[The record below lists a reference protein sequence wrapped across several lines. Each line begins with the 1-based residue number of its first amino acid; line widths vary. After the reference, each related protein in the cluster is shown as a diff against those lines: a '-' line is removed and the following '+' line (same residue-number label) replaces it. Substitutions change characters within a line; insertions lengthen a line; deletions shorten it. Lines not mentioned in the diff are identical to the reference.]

1 MLFLAFIIIYAGIK
15 ERKVLTSIFVVAFSL
30 FFYYKSSGMHVI
42 LLVATTLLTYFF
54 GNVIASSEKSKKF
67 SQLVY
72 NRSRGLMRFI
82 LTMINTLSGR
92 TILTNSELQRKLC
105 LAIGLLPGLGAL
117 AYFKYTNFFITNLNQ
132 IIEDNFPI
140 LDIALPV
147 GISFYTFQSISYL
160 IDIYRR
166 KIDPAD
172 NILDFAF
179 YLVFFP
185 QLVAGPIVKANHF
198 LPQLKQER
206 NITSES
212 VYQGLWMIII
222 GLVKK
227 GVIADYIA
235 QYNDLIF
242 AAPQNYNGFEN
253 LMAVFGYALQIF
265 CDFSGYSD
273 MAIGIGRVMGY
284 DLGINFNSP
293 YKSKSVSEFWKR
305 WHISLSTWLQEYLYI
320 PLGGNRTFSKFSLF
334 SIPAILLLT
343 VAIEDGTSQNL
354 IIALAIS
361 ALGITAY
368 YTGRN
373 VFVCLTLLAATI
385 MSVLWFN
392 TCTVAAIMLIVG
404 IALWLIALAFPS
416 AVRQI
421 QTDINLLLTML
432 IGGLWHGA
440 SWKFVFW
447 GGVHG
452 VALGIDKLIKKVLPQ
467 NRVTNTVMWFFTF
480 ALVVFLWMFF
490 RANDISIENVLDDGT
505 TSTEVIGS
513 FQVPFLMLSQIFGNF
528 DLGYFVHFWD
538 ARYIWVIMV
547 VLGFAFHAVPESLS
561 IKTRD
566 IFVKSPFILKIIILL
581 IVCQLVIQFKNET
594 VQPFIYFDF

>member
-1 MLFLAFIIIYAGIK
+1 MDFLENLASLFVYNPDEPLIFSSGSFLVLFLAFIIIYAGIK
-15 ERKVLTSIFVVAFSL
+15 ERKVLTSVFVVAFSL
-30 FFYYKSSGMHVI
+30 FFYYKSSGLHVI
-42 LLVATTLLTYFF
+42 LLVATTILTYIF
-54 GNVIASSEKSKKF
+54 GYLLSKTE
-67 SQLVY
+67 
-72 NRSRGLMRFI
+72 NESR
-82 LTMINTLSGR
+82 
-92 TILTNSELQRKLC
+92 RKLC
-105 LAIGLLPGLGAL
+105 LAVGIVPGLGAL

-132 IIEDNFPI
+132 IIEANFPI

-166 KIDPAD
+166 KVDPAD

-198 LPQLKQER
+198 LPQLKQKR

-293 YKSKSVSEFWKR
+293 YKSTSVTEFWKR

-373 VFVCLTLLAATI
+373 VFVCLTLLAATV

-404 IALWLIALAFPS
+404 IALWLIALAVPS

-452 VALGIDKLIKKVLPQ
+452 VALGIDKLIKKVFPQ
-467 NRVTNTVMWFFTF
+467 NCVTNTVMWFFTF

-490 RANDISIENVLDDGT
+490 RANDITIENVLDDGT

>member
-1 MLFLAFIIIYAGIK
+1 
-15 ERKVLTSIFVVAFSL
+15 
-30 FFYYKSSGMHVI
+30 MHVI